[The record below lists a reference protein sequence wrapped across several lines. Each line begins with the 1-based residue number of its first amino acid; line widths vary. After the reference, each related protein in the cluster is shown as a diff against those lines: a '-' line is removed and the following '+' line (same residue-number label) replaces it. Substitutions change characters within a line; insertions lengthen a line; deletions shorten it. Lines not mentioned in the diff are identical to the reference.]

1 MRLID
6 ISDLKAIIGYLGL
19 EEFTRRVIDTLE
31 KDFARWNSFKKSARH
46 ATQYANGVI
55 ELMPCSDDRHY
66 AFKYVNGH
74 PVNPLNGKLSV
85 VALGMLTDVESGY
98 PLLVSE
104 MTLLTAFRTA
114 GTAALAA
121 KYLAKP
127 DSEILTLI
135 GTGAQAEFQ
144 VNALLGLFPLR
155 TVRFHDTDSRAM
167 DRFESYLYAHC
178 MLKAQRCKNTAEA
191 VSNADIVVTAT
202 ANRCRTRLF
211 GLESIRPGVHINA
224 LGGDCPGKTEI
235 DPQLVRK
242 SKLVVEFLAQSRVEG
257 EIQNLED
264 PVVHGELW
272 ELVGGHKCGRE
283 TEYEITMFD
292 SVGFALEDFSIL
304 KLIFDLAVE
313 LDVGTNIDLIP
324 QPDDP
329 KNLFGVLEMP
339 NRAETNSAI
348 NFNVR

>member
-1 MRLID
+1 
-6 ISDLKAIIGYLGL
+6 
-19 EEFTRRVIDTLE
+19 
-31 KDFARWNSFKKSARH
+31 
-46 ATQYANGVI
+46 
-55 ELMPCSDDRHY
+55 
-66 AFKYVNGH
+66 
-74 PVNPLNGKLSV
+74 
-85 VALGMLTDVESGY
+85 
-98 PLLVSE
+98 
-104 MTLLTAFRTA
+104 
-114 GTAALAA
+114 
-121 KYLAKP
+121 
-127 DSEILTLI
+127 
-135 GTGAQAEFQ
+135 
-144 VNALLGLFPLR
+144 
-155 TVRFHDTDSRAM
+155 M

-283 TEYEITMFD
+283 TEHEITMFD

-324 QPDDP
+324 QPGRPQKPVWSPGDAEQSR
-329 KNLFGVLEMP
+329 NQFG
-339 NRAETNSAI
+339 NQ
-348 NFNVR
+348 F